1 MKLLPFF
8 LALSDALDCEN
19 LADSEN
25 FKTITNSK
33 IAKKCKNQESSK
45 CDVMCSK
52 GFQLSTYDKK
62 SKQAVNVNKA
72 RFRILKFKFFFK
84 NFPESTTFKNL

>member
-33 IAKKCKNQESSK
+33 IGKKCKNLESSK

-62 SKQAVNVNKA
+62 IEAGCECEQGK
-72 RFRILKFKFFFK
+72 IP
-84 NFPESTTFKNL
+84 NFEI